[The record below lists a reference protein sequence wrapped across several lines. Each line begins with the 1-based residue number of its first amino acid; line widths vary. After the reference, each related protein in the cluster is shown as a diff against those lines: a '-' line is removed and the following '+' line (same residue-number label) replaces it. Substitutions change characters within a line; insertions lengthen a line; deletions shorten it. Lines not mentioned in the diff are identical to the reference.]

1 MLILNSIA
9 VKCLFKNFVK
19 IQKFLQNNYNTFFS
33 ESKTFIVIKMFI
45 LCPLSIF
52 FIFQLKKQ
60 IMDWLTNTDIWV
72 SFFTLCALEIVLGI
86 DNLIFISILTN
97 KLPEEKQKKARQLG
111 LSLALVMRISLLF
124 SISWIMSLKNDLFEL
139 GTVGISG
146 RDIILIL
153 GGLFL
158 IYKSVKEI
166 HEKVEAADGTEPEVL
181 EKATFNAVIAQII
194 VIDMVFSLDSV
205 ITAVG
210 MTDYIGVMIAAVI
223 VSMIVMMLSADALSS
238 FVNRHPAVKIL
249 ALAFLIMIGIALIA
263 EGLDFHIP
271 KGYIYFSMAFAV
283 VVEFI
288 NISTDTRKK
297 R

>member
-1 MLILNSIA
+1 MPPQY
-9 VKCLFKNFVK
+9 FFT
-19 IQKFLQNNYNTFFS
+19 FLT
-33 ESKTFIVIKMFI
+33 
-45 LCPLSIF
+45 
-52 FIFQLKKQ
+52 KKQ
-60 IMDWLTNTDIWV
+60 MMDWITDMDIWI

-97 KLPEEKQKKARQLG
+97 KLPKEKQKKARQLG
-111 LSLALVMRISLLF
+111 LSLALVMRIGLLF
-124 SISWIMSLKNDLFEL
+124 SISWIMSLKNDLFKI
-139 GTVGISG
+139 GTEGISG

-166 HEKVEAADGTEPEVL
+166 HEKVEAADDTEPKLL
-181 EKATFNAVIAQII
+181 EKATFNAIIAQII

-223 VSMIVMMLSADALSS
+223 VSMIVMMVSASPLSS

-249 ALAFLIMIGIALIA
+249 ALVFLMMIGIALIA

-283 VVEFI
+283 VVESI
-288 NISTDTRKK
+288 NIVTNTRKK
-297 R
+297 